1 MKESRVLWKISSL
14 EKLIAKEFINNV
26 DKSVVIP
33 IPSPSQMQIMH
44 YIFTH
49 QNEDIYQKDLENVL
63 NISRASVSGIL
74 HTMEKNAIINRVV
87 CNNDVRCKK
96 IILNE
101 NAYNIFMQGKEKF
114 MELEKVLLT
123 NISKEELNQFNNI
136 VDKMQNN
143 LINYIEGK

>member
-74 HTMEKNAIINRVV
+74 HTMEKNEIIKRVI

-114 MELEKVLLT
+114 IELEKVLLT

>member
-123 NISKEELNQFNNI
+123 NISKDELNQFNNI

>member
-114 MELEKVLLT
+114 IELEKVLLT

>member
-1 MKESRVLWKISSL
+1 MKESRVLWKINSL
-14 EKLIAKEFINNV
+14 EKLIAKEFINSV
-26 DKSVVIP
+26 DKCVVLHG
-33 IPSPSQMQIMH
+33 PSPSQMRIMH

-74 HTMEKNAIINRVV
+74 HTMERNDIIKRVI
-87 CNNDVRCKK
+87 CNDDVRCKK

-101 NAYNIFMQGKEKF
+101 NAYNVFMQGKDKF
-114 MELEKVLLT
+114 LELEKVLLT
-123 NISKEELNQFNNI
+123 NISDEDLKMFNNI